1 MCSTRTCAK
10 ASGKDRNPSTE
21 DLRGDHSVWA
31 SDRVREAPVMLGKQV
46 GAVGVGPR
54 RLFWRLDFTLRA
66 VGSHERFMQ

>member
-1 MCSTRTCAK
+1 MLYKEERTCAK

-46 GAVGVGPR
+46 GAVGVGP
-54 RLFWRLDFTLRA
+54 
-66 VGSHERFMQ
+66 